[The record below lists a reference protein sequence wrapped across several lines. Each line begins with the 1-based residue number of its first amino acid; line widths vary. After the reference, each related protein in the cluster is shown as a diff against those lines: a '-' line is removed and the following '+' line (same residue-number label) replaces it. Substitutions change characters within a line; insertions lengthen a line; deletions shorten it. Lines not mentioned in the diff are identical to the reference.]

1 MKNDIEGKNQRV
13 VTFLNRE
20 EVDFLDKLGKDALF
34 STGAKLSR
42 SKLIAWLVN
51 FTEHLRING
60 ENIKSEMDFENRIR
74 GVLQRGQFPP
84 ATPSCSAATPACR
97 SDREDKPVPQSKG
110 GTKPQD
116 TGGER

>member
-1 MKNDIEGKNQRV
+1 MKNMPEEEKNQRV

-34 STGAKLSR
+34 STGAKISR
-42 SKLIAWLVN
+42 SKLIAWLVD
-51 FTEHLRING
+51 FIESLRING
-60 ENIKSEMDFENRIR
+60 EDIKSERDFENRIR

-84 ATPSCSAATPACR
+84 ATPACR
-97 SDREDKPVPQSKG
+97 SGREDEFVPPSGG

>member
-1 MKNDIEGKNQRV
+1 MKNMSEEEKNQRV

-42 SKLIAWLVN
+42 SKLIAWLVD

-60 ENIKSEMDFENRIR
+60 EDIKSEMDFENRIR
-74 GVLQRGQFPP
+74 GVLQRGQLPP
-84 ATPSCSAATPACR
+84 ATPAYRTGRPACR
-97 SDREDKPVPQSKG
+97 SGREDKLVLPEG
-110 GTKPQD
+110 GTKLQD
-116 TGGER
+116 TEG